1 MASDPPKV
9 LISYSH
15 DSPEHKDRV
24 LVLSNRLRGEGI
36 DCTIDQYLLVP
47 PEGWPRWME
56 KQIRESDF
64 VLMVCTETYH
74 RRVLGQPDPDRG
86 RVRVFYSPPLWL
98 QIFRNERGKALH
110 LSSQTPPTKRQSEA
124 FCSVSANFVLLES

>member
-1 MASDPPKV
+1 MASDLPKV

-64 VLMVCTETYH
+64 VLMVCTETYY

-86 RVRVFYSPPLWL
+86 GRGFFTDLRSGCNL
-98 QIFRNERGKALH
+98 QKRKREGATSKFPNA
-110 LSSQTPPTKRQSEA
+110 PTKRQSEA